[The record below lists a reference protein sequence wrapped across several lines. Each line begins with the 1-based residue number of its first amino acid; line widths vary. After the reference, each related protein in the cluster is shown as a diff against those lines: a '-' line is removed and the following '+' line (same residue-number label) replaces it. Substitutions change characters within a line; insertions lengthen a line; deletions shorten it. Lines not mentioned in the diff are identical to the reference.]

1 MSSTTNSP
9 LKRTSTEDII
19 AYVHDLSPVKRNRNN
34 SMDYVTLT
42 LQTSKDETREA
53 LLYSPQKRKLFAQ
66 SLESRTPIK
75 LKNVAFT
82 KDRKKIV
89 VNDMTYVT
97 SPKPTEY
104 HFQYAELLPKND
116 ETPVSIL
123 EILNSGKEW
132 DTVSVKGK
140 IVQLNEM
147 AIVGAKNLKLCEA
160 VLADNTAKM
169 PFDIWESQI
178 PEFSLGSVYDINQ
191 VQIRVWSG
199 TKKISTLVKT
209 SAHKIN
215 DESLQAIPLLN
226 ELGDSTEHLST
237 ETIKEFTRIESYE
250 KFLKCIKCHRRIQG
264 NTASKIVKCQRC
276 GIMKT
281 EKCEFG
287 LTLKVNVEI
296 DGLGERTLKIGDE
309 ILSKLLNEEVLSMD
323 EDNISELL
331 LFKDSTKLTF
341 NTNTYVVTDV

>member
-1 MSSTTNSP
+1 M
-9 LKRTSTEDII
+9 
-19 AYVHDLSPVKRNRNN
+19 
-34 SMDYVTLT
+34 TLT
-42 LQTSKDETREA
+42 LQTSKDQTREA

-75 LKNVAFT
+75 LQNVAFT
-82 KDRKKIV
+82 KDGKKIV

-104 HFQYAELLPKND
+104 HFQYAELSPKND
-116 ETPVSIL
+116 ETPVPII

-140 IVQLNEM
+140 IVQLKDI
-147 AIVGAKNLKLCEA
+147 AIVGAKNLRLCEA
-160 VLADNTAKM
+160 VLADDTAKI

-178 PEFSLGSVYDINQ
+178 PKFSLGFVYDIHQ

-199 TKKISTLVKT
+199 TKKISTVVKT
-209 SAHKIN
+209 SAEKTD

-226 ELGDSTEHLST
+226 DLDAVTEHLST
-237 ETIKEFTRIESYE
+237 ETITEFTRVESYE
-250 KFLKCIKCHRRIQG
+250 KFLKCMKYHRRIQG
-264 NTASKIVKCQRC
+264 NTTSRIVKCQQC

-281 EKCEFG
+281 EKCEYG
-287 LTLKVNVEI
+287 LTIKVNVEI
-296 DGLGERTLKIGDE
+296 QGLGERTLKIGDE

-323 EDNISELL
+323 EDNVSELL
-331 LFKDSTKLTF
+331 LFKDSTKLTI
-341 NTNTYVVTDV
+341 NTNSYVVTDIQQ